1 MKYFTGV
8 GSRETDEE
16 GCELLFSASKYLAS
30 QEYILRSGGAEG
42 ADVACEKG
50 CDLVQGVKE
59 IYIPW
64 KGFNKSN
71 SILIGSCNKAQ
82 DMASKLHPAWE
93 KCSKWARILHG
104 RNCYQVLGKTLDK
117 PSDLLICWTPNGEVR
132 GGTATAIKLA
142 ISNNIPIYNFGR
154 YDDIIKFEK
163 DFNIKISQDKQEMTT
178 GYKF

>member
-8 GSRETDEE
+8 GSRKTDEE
-16 GCELLFSASKYLAS
+16 GCELLISASKYLAS

-71 SILIGSCNKAQ
+71 SILVGSCNKAQ
-82 DMASKLHPAWE
+82 DIASKLHPAWE
-93 KCSKWARILHG
+93 KCSKWARVLHG

-117 PSDLLICWTPNGEVR
+117 PSDLLICYTDGN
-132 GGTATAIKLA
+132 GGTRTALKLA
-142 ISNNIPIYNFGR
+142 EEYNIPIYNFTV

-163 DFNIKISQDKQEMTT
+163 NFNTVISKSNTNMMARF
-178 GYKF
+178 KF